1 MADGDVLSLTHDG
14 DLYEARR
21 VSGKWEITRTPQT
34 PFFPARLVEVTDLP
48 PDLYDQFTTYFLRVS
63 HREHSKG

>member
-1 MADGDVLSLTHDG
+1 MGDGDVLSLTHDG

-21 VSGKWEITRTPQT
+21 VSGKWIIVRYPQSPLFKEST
-34 PFFPARLVEVTDLP
+34 IEVTDLP
-48 PDLYDQFTTYFLRVS
+48 PRLYDQFTTYFLRVS